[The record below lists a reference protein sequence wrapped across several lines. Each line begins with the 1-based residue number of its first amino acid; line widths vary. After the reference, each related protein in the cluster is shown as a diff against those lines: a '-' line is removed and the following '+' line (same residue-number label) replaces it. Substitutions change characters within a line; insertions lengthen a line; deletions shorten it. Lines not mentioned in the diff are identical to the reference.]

1 MGRSAAAGAGQP
13 GRRAQARL
21 RHHPGRRGDDGRPA
35 QRGHPVCGDC
45 PAGGARPDRAAR
57 VGRPPPAVPH
67 HDGRRRGAGPA
78 VRADEQGRLGGQG
91 AAGHPP
97 RLGRRMRPPAAPPV
111 TRVAL
116 ALYPPSWR
124 ARYGDEVLALLEE
137 SGGGPAAVASL
148 AWRALPAWFCPPRHL
163 HDRPARMRASLATAL
178 MSWSMLAGLG
188 LVFAQLTQLQGL
200 TAPGHP
206 ELRWAY
212 AVFDVTL
219 AASALVAGLGGLP
232 LWLLMLRH
240 ARREQ
245 RTRDVAY
252 LLLPV
257 LAPVA
262 YLAALIVTAR
272 LAGGA
277 NGVSPGWF
285 GVITLAGFAAAATAA
300 AGPGLALRR
309 LQPRGPALRLAATA
323 AGVSAAVMALAA
335 VAIVIAVISLNLWAR
350 QFAGYHDGTVSGIYL
365 ALVVTAATVTTV
377 SVARGTRAALARP

>member
-1 MGRSAAAGAGQP
+1 
-13 GRRAQARL
+13 
-21 RHHPGRRGDDGRPA
+21 
-35 QRGHPVCGDC
+35 
-45 PAGGARPDRAAR
+45 
-57 VGRPPPAVPH
+57 
-67 HDGRRRGAGPA
+67 
-78 VRADEQGRLGGQG
+78 
-91 AAGHPP
+91 
-97 RLGRRMRPPAAPPV
+97 MRPPAAPPLAQA
-111 TRVAL
+111 AL

-277 NGVSPGWF
+277 SGVSQGWF

-323 AGVSAAVMALAA
+323 AGVSAAVMAVAA
-335 VAIVIAVISLNLWAR
+335 VAIVVAVTSLNLWAR
-350 QFAGYHDGTVSGIYL
+350 QFVGFHDGTLSGIYL
-365 ALVVTAATVTTV
+365 ALVVTAAAVTTV
-377 SVARGTRAALARP
+377 SAARGTRAALAQP

>member
-1 MGRSAAAGAGQP
+1 
-13 GRRAQARL
+13 
-21 RHHPGRRGDDGRPA
+21 
-35 QRGHPVCGDC
+35 
-45 PAGGARPDRAAR
+45 
-57 VGRPPPAVPH
+57 
-67 HDGRRRGAGPA
+67 
-78 VRADEQGRLGGQG
+78 
-91 AAGHPP
+91 
-97 RLGRRMRPPAAPPV
+97 MRPPAAPLL
-111 TRVAL
+111 TRATL

-124 ARYGDEVLALLEE
+124 ARYGDEVRALLED
-137 SGGGPAAVASL
+137 SGGGPAAVASV

-163 HDRPARMRASLATAL
+163 HDRPDRMRASLATTL

-206 ELRWAY
+206 ELRWSY

-232 LWLLMLRH
+232 LWLLMLRRAH
-240 ARREQ
+240 RDQ
-245 RTRDVAY
+245 RSRDTVY

-262 YLAALIVTAR
+262 YLGALIATVR
-272 LAGGA
+272 LVGGV
-277 NGVSPGWF
+277 NGVSQGWF
-285 GVITLAGFAAAATAA
+285 GVVTLTGFAAAATAA

-323 AGVSAAVMALAA
+323 AGLSAAAMA
-335 VAIVIAVISLNLWAR
+335 VAVTSLNLWAR

-365 ALVVTAATVTTV
+365 ALVVAAATVTTM
-377 SVARGTRAALARP
+377 SAARGTRAALARP